1 MKFKDVFEN
10 IVDKIEGAMIEF
22 MFAFPNF
29 PLYVSLI
36 SLLVAILALYIKWSK

>member
-1 MKFKDVFEN
+1 MKILAK
-10 IVDKIEGAMIEF
+10 IADKVEDMMIDF

-29 PLYVSLI
+29 PLYISVI

>member
-1 MKFKDVFEN
+1 MKILTK
-10 IVDKIEGAMIEF
+10 IADKVEDAMIEF

-29 PLYVSLI
+29 PLYISII